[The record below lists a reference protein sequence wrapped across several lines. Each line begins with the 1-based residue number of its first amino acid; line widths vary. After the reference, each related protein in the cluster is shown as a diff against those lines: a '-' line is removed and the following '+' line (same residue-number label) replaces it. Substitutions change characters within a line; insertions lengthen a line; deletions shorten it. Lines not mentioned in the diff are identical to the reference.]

1 MRSMTG
7 HGRGEA
13 CLGNLRAVVEVL
25 SVNRRQAEVSVSLPR
40 EAAALEPL
48 VREEVLARVSRGR
61 VEAAISLDR
70 GREANGP
77 SELDARAA
85 TRWAAALRA
94 LGRRLKIPGEPSLDL
109 LLRCPGV
116 LATPPSTNP
125 ARAWPAVRRALR
137 LALEGLLRMRERE
150 GARLRADLLR
160 RIARL
165 ESMVRLVAR
174 NAPLHAERHRARILE
189 RLRKAGLPEAD
200 KDGRVVR
207 EVALMTEKADYAEE
221 LTRLQSHFAEF
232 RRQCA
237 ANASVGRTLDFLCQE
252 LGREANTLA
261 SKADEAGTA
270 HRAVAMKAEIER
282 IREQVQNVE

>member
-1 MRSMTG
+1 MTG

-13 CLGNLRAVVEVL
+13 RLGNLRAVAEVL
-25 SVNRRQAEVSVSLPR
+25 SVNRRQADVSVSLPR
-40 EAAALEPL
+40 EASSLEPL

-70 GREANGP
+70 GRGADGP
-77 SELDARAA
+77 SELDPRAA
-85 TRWAAALRA
+85 ARWALALRA
-94 LGRRLKIPGEPSLDL
+94 LGRRLKVPGEPSLDL

-116 LATPPSTNP
+116 LAAPPSTNP
-125 ARAWPAVRRALR
+125 ARAWPAVRRALS
-137 LALEGLLRMRERE
+137 LALDGLLRMRERE

-160 RIARL
+160 RVARI
-165 ESMVRLVAR
+165 EAMVRSISR
-174 NAPLHAERHRARILE
+174 DAPLHAERHRVRILE

-207 EVALMTEKADYAEE
+207 EVALMAEKADYAEE
-221 LTRLQSHFAEF
+221 LTRLHSHFAEF

-237 ANASVGRTLDFLCQE
+237 ANGAVGRTLDFLCQE
-252 LGREANTLA
+252 LGREVNTLG
-261 SKADEAGTA
+261 SKADDAGTA

>member
-1 MRSMTG
+1 
-7 HGRGEA
+7 
-13 CLGNLRAVVEVL
+13 
-25 SVNRRQAEVSVSLPR
+25 
-40 EAAALEPL
+40 
-48 VREEVLARVSRGR
+48 
-61 VEAAISLDR
+61 
-70 GREANGP
+70 
-77 SELDARAA
+77 
-85 TRWAAALRA
+85 
-94 LGRRLKIPGEPSLDL
+94 
-109 LLRCPGV
+109 
-116 LATPPSTNP
+116 
-125 ARAWPAVRRALR
+125 VRRALR

-165 ESMVRLVAR
+165 ESMVRLVSR
-174 NAPLHAERHRARILE
+174 DAPLHAERHRARILE

-232 RRQCA
+232 RRQCGA
-237 ANASVGRTLDFLCQE
+237 TASVGRTLDFLCQE

>member
-1 MRSMTG
+1 MTG

-48 VREEVLARVSRGR
+48 VREEVLARISRGR
-61 VEAAISLDR
+61 VEAAVSLDR
-70 GREANGP
+70 GRGANGP

-94 LGRRLKIPGEPSLDL
+94 LGRRLKVPGEPSLDL

-125 ARAWPAVRRALR
+125 ARAWPTVRRALR

-150 GARLRADLLR
+150 GARLRTDLLR

-165 ESMVRLVAR
+165 ESMVRLVSR
-174 NAPLHAERHRARILE
+174 DAPLHAKRHRARILD

-207 EVALMTEKADYAEE
+207 EVALMAEKADYAEE

-232 RRQCA
+232 RRQCGA
-237 ANASVGRTLDFLCQE
+237 TASVGRTLDFLCQE